1 MSVRGTA
8 AGAAHTGAA
17 GGRQRSP
24 TQVSSSTLSL
34 SFKVFMDFGAFGIG
48 DFLEGRGKRT

>member
-17 GGRQRSP
+17 GGRPRSP